1 MQTSSISYSG
11 LITQENLD
19 VLTSE
24 WLLEDTPSFDYG
36 GFVVGDVSGTS
47 VVLCKSNGC
56 LCGKPFVD
64 AIFSKLNC
72 NIVWNFDEGVE
83 LVPIC
88 QVATVKGKVRDLLRA
103 ERVVLNVLAR
113 ASGIATTCK
122 RLVHIKEN
130 RKWMGE
136 VAGTRKTT
144 PGFRQVEKYALLVGG
159 CSTHRYNLSSMVMLK
174 DNHIWSVGNIA
185 ETVKRARKACGFSS
199 KIEVECRSVTEA
211 LEGCS
216 AGADIIMLDNFDS
229 SVSEDAAKEIKSKY
243 PNVTIEVSGGLCEE
257 NIGNYMT
264 PNVDV
269 LSASCLTQGYK
280 TVDFSMKL
288 LVGDH
293 NPENPVVKQ
302 LHK

>member
-1 MQTSSISYSG
+1 MLSDSELIFFEAFSY
-11 LITQENLD
+11 LIVNSARFAYFNTY
-19 VLTSE
+19 VRI
-24 WLLEDTPSFDYG
+24 
-36 GFVVGDVSGTS
+36 FVVIS
-47 VVLCKSNGC
+47 VY
-56 LCGKPFVD
+56 
-64 AIFSKLNC
+64 
-72 NIVWNFDEGVE
+72 
-83 LVPIC
+83 
-88 QVATVKGKVRDLLRA
+88 
-103 ERVVLNVLAR
+103 
-113 ASGIATTCK
+113 
-122 RLVHIKEN
+122 IKAFLI
-130 RKWMGE
+130 MM
-136 VAGTRKTT
+136 
-144 PGFRQVEKYALLVGG
+144 F
-159 CSTHRYNLSSMVMLK
+159 RYNLSSMVMLK